1 MRAHRI
7 HWLLTSMAL
16 LLALALAGCSSGDDG
31 DGGGGGTTGGDD
43 PSAPAASTSEGDGG
57 GQVDEIGGYK
67 IAQTVDVSI
76 EVTSP
81 VFNRIRRIP
90 KTHTC
95 PPVATKAGQTYVQN
109 YDAEVTYDNTSPPL
123 DWTGIPEGAVSI
135 ALVMGSDQILEER
148 KVDAIR
154 DKEIVESWAH
164 WVIWNIPADAA
175 GLPEAV
181 ATTTQVAAIGPKT
194 MQGVN
199 DDNTTGYSGPCPI
212 PVTVERSGYLG
223 APKLVFSYIFH
234 VYALDTELELGP
246 ETTRNDLLKAIDGH
260 ILASG
265 QIKGEF
271 LAQKNLKEN

>member
-7 HWLLTSMAL
+7 HWLLAGMAL
-16 LLALALAGCSSGDDG
+16 LAALAFAGCSSGDAG
-31 DGGGGGTTGGDD
+31 DGGGTSAGDD
-43 PSAPAASTSEGDGG
+43 ASAPAASASEGDGG
-57 GQVDEIGGYK
+57 GAVDEFGGYK
-67 IAQTVDVSI
+67 VAQAFDMSI

-95 PPVATKAGQTYVQN
+95 PPIATKAGQTYVQN
-109 YDAEVTYDNTSPPL
+109 YDVEVTYDNTSPPL
-123 DWTGIPEGAVSI
+123 DWTGIPEGTVSI

-148 KVDAIR
+148 KVDAIP

-164 WVIWNIPADAA
+164 WVIWNIPADAT

-199 DDNTTGYSGPCPI
+199 DDKTTGYSGPCPR
-212 PVTVERSGYLG
+212 VHVVGDDGWSG
-223 APKLVFSYIFH
+223 
-234 VYALDTELELGP
+234 
-246 ETTRNDLLKAIDGH
+246 
-260 ILASG
+260 
-265 QIKGEF
+265 
-271 LAQKNLKEN
+271 

>member
-7 HWLLTSMAL
+7 HWLLLGMAL
-16 LLALALAGCSSGDDG
+16 VLALAFAACSSDG
-31 DGGGGGTTGGDD
+31 DGNTGGTTEGDG
-43 PSAPAASTSEGDGG
+43 APAAAASEGEAGAA
-57 GQVDEIGGYK
+57 DEFGGYK
-67 IAQTVDVSI
+67 IAQAFDMSI

-95 PPVATKAGQTYVQN
+95 PPIATRAGQSYVQD
-109 YDAEVTYDNTSPPL
+109 YTKVVTYDNTSPPL
-123 DWTGIPEGAVSI
+123 EWTGIPEGTVSI

-148 KVDAIR
+148 AVDAIR

-164 WVIWNIPADAA
+164 WVVWNIPADAT

-181 ATTTQVAAIGPKT
+181 ASTTQVAAIGPKT
-194 MQGVN
+194 MQGMN
-199 DDNTTGYSGPCPI
+199 DDNTIGYSGPCPI

-246 ETTRNDLLKAIDGH
+246 ETARDDLLMAIDGH
-260 ILASG
+260 VLAGG

>member
-7 HWLLTSMAL
+7 HWLLPGMAL
-16 LLALALAGCSSGDDG
+16 LLAFAFAACSSGG
-31 DGGGGGTTGGDD
+31 DGGDTGAGDEGG
-43 PSAPAASTSEGDGG
+43 SAPAAAASEGGAPGEPAGG
-57 GQVDEIGGYK
+57 AAGGYK
-67 IAQTVDVSI
+67 IAQTVDMSI

-95 PPVATKAGQTYVQN
+95 PPVATKAGQSYVQD
-109 YDAEVTYDNTSPPL
+109 YTKVVSYDNTSPPL
-123 DWTGIPEGAVSI
+123 DWTGIPEGTVSI
-135 ALVMGSDQILEER
+135 ALVMGSDQLLEER
-148 KVDAIR
+148 KVDAIP
-154 DKEIVESWAH
+154 DEEIVETWSH
-164 WVIWNIPADAA
+164 WVIWNIPADAT

-181 ATTTQVAAIGPKT
+181 ASTTQVAAIGPKT
-194 MQGVN
+194 MQGTN
-199 DDNTTGYSGPCPI
+199 DDNTIGYSGPCPI

-246 ETTRNDLLKAIDGH
+246 ETTRDDLLKAIDGH

-265 QIKGEF
+265 QVKGEF